1 MTDPRTLSEALALGP
16 YPEDH
21 PQTLADLVAADPDS
35 LSHPLAWFLR
45 KQAIE
50 ATRAAER
57 HYVTGPKDALSLLNK
72 RYALRAW
79 EGAWVSYGLSA
90 DRQVILV
97 PHDKGGVRSLRKAT
111 RIIPKA
117 EDLPELPPGRSKNG
131 KRAAWLVIYGGDPQ
145 VLSKPHVAQGLA
157 TLQRRVPVADIV
169 FYDCPSEGGQAPTLW
184 SVRAGTGV
192 TETGGPGGTEVPF
205 PDLDALAE
213 VRSA

>member
-1 MTDPRTLSEALALGP
+1 MSDPRTLTEALALGP

-21 PQTLADLVAADPDS
+21 PQTLADLVAADPDT

-57 HYVTGPKDALSLLNK
+57 HYVTGPKDALRLLGNG
-72 RYALRAW
+72 YALHAW
-79 EGAWVSYGLSA
+79 DGAWVSYGLSA
-90 DRQVILV
+90 DRQVILT
-97 PHDKGGVRSLRKAT
+97 PHEKGGVRAMRKAT
-111 RIIPKA
+111 RLIPKV
-117 EDLPELPPGRSKNG
+117 EDLPELPAGQSVSG
-131 KRAAWLVIYGGDPQ
+131 KRASWLVIFGGTPE

-157 TLQRRVPVADIV
+157 TLQRRLPIADIV
-169 FYDCPSEGGQAPTLW
+169 FYSCSADGGQAPTLW

-205 PDLDALAE
+205 PDLEALAE